1 MERLKLPTHTERDTA
16 LGELLLQV
24 KRNTHT
30 LGEVAK
36 QDANHVD
43 TLIMAGTL
51 QAIMPVL
58 QLGSDHSK
66 ETFLG
71 QSEVT
76 VTMALAFV
84 HAEKEACQALGN
96 LVSHANSRAE
106 HQKQAAEAGAIGCLI
121 GLLVRPPPP
130 APSGISTDA
139 RRLSEA
145 LLVASNDLARRAADA
160 LTKNCM

>member
-1 MERLKLPTHTERDTA
+1 
-16 LGELLLQV
+16 
-24 KRNTHT
+24 
-30 LGEVAK
+30 
-36 QDANHVD
+36 
-43 TLIMAGTL
+43 
-51 QAIMPVL
+51 MPVL

-84 HAEKEACQALGN
+84 HAERRAKALGN

-121 GLLVRPPPP
+121 GLLVGPLPP

-145 LLVASNDLARRAADA
+145 LLVASNDQREPQDDW
-160 LTKNCM
+160 TKNCM